1 MPGENSKQNCPENN
15 LTWFQVNNWVPII
28 VCIVGLVFSYA
39 GMISE
44 QKLTNQKLDTYIAN
58 QNEIIKQL
66 AKGQEINSSQIAQ
79 LKLDL
84 NTLSVK
90 FNK

>member
-1 MPGENSKQNCPENN
+1 MSKESQDKNCPETQ
-15 LTWFQVNNWVPII
+15 LSWFQINNWVPII
-28 VCIVGLVFSYA
+28 VCIVGLVFSYS

-58 QNEIIKQL
+58 QNEIIKEL
-66 AKGQEINSSQIAQ
+66 QIGVKTNTTKIAT
-79 LKLDL
+79 LELNL

>member
-1 MPGENSKQNCPENN
+1 MAEKHEKNNCPETN

-28 VCIVGLVFSYA
+28 VCIVGLVFSYS

-58 QNEIIKQL
+58 QNQIIKEL
-66 AKGQEINSSQIAQ
+66 AEGQKINTSEIAQ

-90 FNK
+90 LNK